1 MLSISVCLSRGAHGR
16 GGDAG
21 SFGLD
26 SRTVGRGRGPVV
38 AQAVPSGSRIKVQ
51 VKVREQVPEGDNC
64 NHVEAMRLESIQEK
78 SETSGPSAVWSG
90 LPAPRFRF

>member
-1 MLSISVCLSRGAHGR
+1 M
-16 GGDAG
+16 
-21 SFGLD
+21 
-26 SRTVGRGRGPVV
+26 
-38 AQAVPSGSRIKVQ
+38 Q